1 MKKFLPLSLLI
12 AAFAARAVAADIPPR
27 VTEIAQK
34 DLPALAANP
43 ALVAAVAAQNTQGTT
58 LAAIKEID
66 QRWQATPGIA
76 DFMKPCL
83 ESPTAHL
90 IRAWRKQHKFLAEI
104 IVMDHQGANVAI
116 TEKTSDYWQGDEKKF
131 TEPVKGAAF
140 IDQMKFDESTQTY
153 SVQVSVPVVGADG
166 KPIGA
171 ICFGIDIE
179 NL

>member
-1 MKKFLPLSLLI
+1 MKKLLPLLLLI
-12 AAFAARAVAADIPPR
+12 TLFVRVGAAEIPPR
-27 VTEIAQK
+27 VQEIAK
-34 DLPALAANP
+34 GELPALAADP
-43 ALVAAVAAQNTQGTT
+43 AVVAAVTEQNAKGAT

-66 QRWQATPGIA
+66 QRWQATPGVA
-76 DFMKPCL
+76 DFMKASL
-83 ESPTAHL
+83 ESPVAQL
-90 IRAWRKQHKFLAEI
+90 AREWRKKHKFLSEI
-104 IVMDHQGANVAI
+104 IVMDNQGANVAI

-131 TEPVKGAAF
+131 TEPFKGAAF
-140 IDQMKFDESTQTY
+140 IDQVKFDESTQTY

>member
-1 MKKFLPLSLLI
+1 MKKLLLPLLLL
-12 AAFAARAVAADIPPR
+12 ACAARTAAADLPPR
-27 VTEIAQK
+27 VREIAQSE
-34 DLPALAANP
+34 LPALAADP
-43 ALVAAVAAQNTQGTT
+43 IVI
-58 LAAIKEID
+58 AAIKEQNAKGSSLDAVKEFD

-83 ESPTAHL
+83 ESPAAQR
-90 IRAWRKQHKFLAEI
+90 IREWRKAHKFLSEI

-131 TEPVKGAAF
+131 TEPLKGAVF
-140 IDQMKFDESTQTY
+140 IDQVKFDESTQTY
-153 SVQVSVPVVGADG
+153 SVQVSVPVPGSDG

>member
-1 MKKFLPLSLLI
+1 MKQILPLSLLI
-12 AAFAARAVAADIPPR
+12 AACLTRAVAADVPPR

-34 DLPALAANP
+34 ELPALAADP
-43 ALVAAVAAQNTQGTT
+43 AITAAVAAQSAKATP
-58 LAAIKEID
+58 LSAIKELD

-83 ESPTAHL
+83 ESPAAQL
-90 IRAWRKQHKFLAEI
+90 LRDWRKKHKFLAEI
-104 IVMDHQGANVAI
+104 IVMDNQGANVAI
-116 TEKTSDYWQGDEKKF
+116 SEKTSDYWQGDEKKF
-131 TEPVKGAAF
+131 IEPFKGAAF